1 MRFLNLAKSALK
13 HELTG
18 YILTACVSSVQLIS
32 KKPMNKPRVWIVS
45 PVYNDWESAAEL
57 VGSAS
62 KMMIASHKLSIVFVD
77 DASSHRTALREFINH
92 VKKASP
98 HFPEVFILQLS
109 SNSGNQRA
117 LIEGLTYLNSK
128 KIGERDLIVTMDS
141 DGEDKVEDIPKL
153 IAARSKNESS
163 VVVAKRGKRHQS
175 PGFLIWHIAFK
186 FIFKLLAKED
196 LDFGN
201 FMCFD
206 KTTLT
211 KFSSSSIQGHI
222 SLPGILLSSK
232 IDFGRIKLDRGRRL
246 HGKSKTNKEGL
257 ILWGISTLSPVS
269 KIVSARILK
278 FSVITAIC
286 LFLLAF
292 TILALRLTTDLFAV
306 GSAGILISIGA
317 FFSILFIQTSAFFIL
332 LTTRIESLVH
342 AQRSENYKY
351 CSLLFTNTK

>member
-1 MRFLNLAKSALK
+1 
-13 HELTG
+13 
-18 YILTACVSSVQLIS
+18 
-32 KKPMNKPRVWIVS
+32 MNKPRVWIVS
-45 PVYNDWESAAEL
+45 PVFNDWESATEL
-57 VGSAS
+57 VCSAS
-62 KMMIASHKLSIVFVD
+62 KMMSASHKLSIVFVD
-77 DASSHRTALREFINH
+77 DASSHRTDLKEFINH
-92 VKKASP
+92 VEKASP
-98 HFPEVFILQLS
+98 HFPEVTILQLS
-109 SNSGNQRA
+109 SNSGNQKA

-141 DGEDKVEDIPKL
+141 DGEDKVEDIPQL

-175 PGFLIWHIAFK
+175 LGFLIWHSAFK
-186 FIFKLLAKED
+186 FFFKLLAKED

-206 KTTLT
+206 KSTLT
-211 KFSSSSIQGHI
+211 KFNNSSIQGHV

-232 IDFGRIKLDRGRRL
+232 IDFSRIKLDRGRRL
-246 HGKSKTNKEGL
+246 HGKSKTSKEGL

-278 FSVITAIC
+278 FSVIAAFF

-292 TILALRLTTDLFAV
+292 AVLVLRLTTDLFAV

-317 FFSILFIQTSAFFIL
+317 FFSILFVQTSAFFIL
-332 LTTRIESLVH
+332 LNTRIESLAN
-342 AQRSENYKY
+342 AQTTESLHRY
-351 CSLLFTNTK
+351 SLLFTNTK